1 MGYRRRRSGFWGIFR
16 RRPRSRFDNFSVTSR
31 FSSGFRVSPDTK
43 KGIFI
48 ILLFVVAALSLLGV
62 LDLYGDNRF
71 GRIVAAILSW
81 LLGDLQLLLPVVLI
95 LFGYFLIR
103 EDKYQVKIINYI
115 GGLMF
120 ILGLTGMWHL
130 RFSADQS
137 LLAAKEGVGGGHL
150 GVVLSLPLLNFMGWW
165 GALVIT
171 LAIFL
176 VGLLLTFETS
186 IYGLMWPIKLF
197 AFLGSRIKLIYLRL
211 RTRVKDKRRRRAEQ
225 LAASEDLE
233 EEEEDAEEERFET
246 EEPDEKEEAAK
257 PVFVSQA
264 VSEAADDL
272 VSEPPTMKL
281 KKFGRRIE
289 LPLNLLTA
297 RSGKPTSGDIKSN
310 QEIIRKTLA
319 NFGIATEM
327 SEVNVGPTVT
337 QYTLRPADGVKLSRI
352 TNLNSD
358 LALALAA
365 HPIRIEAPIPG
376 RSLVGLEIPNQMAA
390 RVTMNELLSGKE
402 FKSRQNNL
410 LIALGKDVSGKP
422 TFAPLDRMPHLLIA
436 GATGSGK
443 SVCINSIIVSLLY
456 QNSPD
461 ELKFILVDPKRVELP
476 IYNGIP
482 YLLTPVITDVKKTI
496 NALKWT
502 VSEMD
507 RRFDLLSRAGR
518 RNIAA
523 YNQSTSDKLP
533 YIVFVIDELADLMS
547 TAANDVEGGIVRL
560 AQMAR
565 AVGIHLIL
573 ATQRPSVEVITGLI
587 KANVPARIAFSVA
600 SLIDS
605 RTILDNSGAE
615 KLVGR
620 GDMLYLGPEVAKPKR
635 IQGVFLSDKEIKNVV
650 DYIKNQGEAEYIE
663 EIVTKPGGPGWS
675 AGGFSEDADPLLG
688 EAQEIIRE
696 SGKASASL
704 FQRRLKIG
712 YARAARLLDLLEEQ
726 GIVGPADGAK
736 PREVFLD
743 KLGGIGAVEFAA
755 KEHNL
760 TGELAGGGF
769 ASLESEAEQARVE
782 TEDSVVDQF
791 EAIDD
796 DSAGSV
802 LEIETGV
809 SGESESPVADDWSA
823 ESEPSFSEEEI
834 SDENL
839 LAEDSEPAVEQL
851 AKKNSKPLP
860 AVKHQ
865 PLADKQTKVSFDDGE
880 WS

>member
-1 MGYRRRRSGFWGIFR
+1 MAYRRRKSGFLGIFR
-16 RRPRSRFDNFSVTSR
+16 RRPRSRLDNFSISSR
-31 FSSGFRVSPDTK
+31 FGSGFTVSPDTK

-48 ILLFVVAALSLLGV
+48 ILLFVVAALSLLSV

-71 GRIVAAILSW
+71 GVFVSMGLSW
-81 LLGDLQLLLPVVLI
+81 LFGDLQLMLPVVLV

-120 ILGLTGMWHL
+120 VLGLTAIWHL
-130 RFSADQS
+130 QFSLSQS
-137 LLAAKEGVGGGHL
+137 LLAAKEGVGGGHI
-150 GVVLSLPLLNFMGWW
+150 GVVLSWPLLNFMGWW
-165 GALVIT
+165 GAMVVAV
-171 LAIFL
+171 AIFL
-176 VGLLLTFETS
+176 IGLLLTFETS

-197 AFLGSRIKLIYLRL
+197 GFLGSKVKLLYLRFKA
-211 RTRVKDKRRRRAEQ
+211 RAEEKRQRRAEQ
-225 LAASEDLE
+225 LAASEELE
-233 EEEEDAEEERFET
+233 EEEDDAESEQI
-246 EEPDEKEEAAK
+246 DDEEADEQDEAESK
-257 PVFVSQA
+257 PAFASHSVAES
-264 VSEAADDL
+264 AD
-272 VSEPPTMKL
+272 EPVGESPAMKL

-327 SEVNVGPTVT
+327 GEVNVGPTVT

-376 RSLVGLEIPNQMAA
+376 RSLVGIEIPNQMAA
-390 RVTMNELLSGKE
+390 RVTMNELLSSKE

-422 TFAPLDRMPHLLIA
+422 TFAALDRMPHLLIA

-476 IYNGIP
+476 VYNGIP
-482 YLLTPVITDVKKTI
+482 YLLAPVITDVKKTI

-502 VSEMD
+502 VSEME
-507 RRFDLLSRAGR
+507 RRFDLLSRVGR

-533 YIVFVIDELADLMS
+533 YIVFIIDELADLMS
-547 TAANDVEGGIVRL
+547 TAASDVEGGIIRL

-635 IQGVFLSDKEIKNVV
+635 LQGVFLSDKEIKNVI
-650 DYIKNQGEAEYIE
+650 DYIKDQGGAEYVE
-663 EIVTKPGGPGWS
+663 EVIAKPGNFGLAAS
-675 AGGFSEDADPLLG
+675 GFSDDADPLLS
-688 EAQEIIRE
+688 EAREIIRE

-726 GIVGPADGAK
+726 GVVGPADGAK

-760 TGELAGGGF
+760 DGELVGGDF
-769 ASLESEAEQARVE
+769 AQAEEDSDNDDVEVLMDSNEFKDDNELDDADFSVEPDENKTAEIVEEDGAE
-782 TEDSVVDQF
+782 TE
-791 EAIDD
+791 
-796 DSAGSV
+796 
-802 LEIETGV
+802 
-809 SGESESPVADDWSA
+809 GEPS
-823 ESEPSFSEEEI
+823 PSFSEQEI
-834 SDENL
+834 SDDEPP
-839 LAEDSEPAVEQL
+839 AEDDSRPNKEESNESVKDKNQYTA
-851 AKKNSKPLP
+851 AKRKN
-860 AVKHQ
+860 A
-865 PLADKQTKVSFDDGE
+865 SFDDGE